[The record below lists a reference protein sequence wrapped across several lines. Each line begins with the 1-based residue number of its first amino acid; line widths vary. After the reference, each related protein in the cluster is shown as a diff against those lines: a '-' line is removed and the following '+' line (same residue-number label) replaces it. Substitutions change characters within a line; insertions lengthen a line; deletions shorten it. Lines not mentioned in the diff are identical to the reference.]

1 MKEKEEKE
9 AREKEKIK
17 TLERLPLLYN
27 QKHNNE
33 EDEEMKKEALFDFSI
48 PYYLTKDYL
57 KEIFQNVLA

>member
-17 TLERLPLLYN
+17 NLERLTLLYN

-33 EDEEMKKEALFDFSI
+33 VYLLFLDE
-48 PYYLTKDYL
+48 
-57 KEIFQNVLA
+57 